1 MGRFLE
7 FLRSIFV
14 ISVWILTAVLV
25 ASEVIGIMAV
35 ICLTISSLNLLYLLW
50 IIPLVIVTAITIYF
64 GFWASEN
71 MA

>member
-14 ISVWILTAVLV
+14 ISVWILTAVLA

-35 ICLTISSLNLLYLLW
+35 VCLTIDSLNLLYLLLL
-50 IIPLVIVTAITIYF
+50 IPLVIVTAITIYF
-64 GFWASEN
+64 GHWACEN
-71 MA
+71 WT